1 MSEPRTVAEVIACK
15 FGWRLGPPKSGTL
28 SIQAEPKDLARCRWL
43 NKGLMLNENV
53 HLRMREKQLRKE
65 LDGIVDEAR
74 VICNEQ

>member
-1 MSEPRTVAEVIACK
+1 MSERRTVAEAIVRK
-15 FGWRLGPPKSGTL
+15 FGWRLGPSKSGML
-28 SIQAEPKDLARCRWL
+28 STKAVPKDFTRRRRL